1 MTSTASKKVA
11 PIEDEKVG
19 FELVD
24 GIDPMDVVAPDQ
36 DDGDAL
42 TADEL
47 NLATIL
53 KRATRRTYYDQ
64 LCLAISYITYDN
76 AKEMMRYMLES
87 ASCTLTL
94 SVWQTTLV
102 EKHVVLRWPLPSV
115 FFWISLTI

>member
-36 DDGDAL
+36 DEGDAL

-53 KRATRRTYYDQ
+53 KRATHRTFYDQ
-64 LCLAISYITYDN
+64 FCLAISYITYDN

-94 SVWQTTLV
+94 SVWRTIQRKARYSHFLLPVRFPRLV
-102 EKHVVLRWPLPSV
+102 
-115 FFWISLTI
+115 